1 MAPNHNQKALQKQNG
16 LAGFKVDLWN
26 YEGEKGALIPLL
38 QAAQDS
44 YGYIPAS
51 AIDQISEIVGIPAA
65 EIYGVITF
73 YSQFRLKPLGKY
85 LIKVCDGTACHVNG
99 SERIAGIIED
109 ELQLGGNDTTEDGLF
124 TVQKVACL
132 GCCSLSPVIM
142 INEETYGRLTAKK
155 VQQLLKEYKA
165 KALQTPAA
173 GDQGAPSL

>member
-1 MAPNHNQKALQKQNG
+1 MTPHDKLKAQHAKNG

-38 QAAQDS
+38 QAAQDT
-44 YGYIPAS
+44 YGYIPET

-85 LIKVCDGTACHVNG
+85 LIKICDGTACHVNG
-99 SERIAGIIED
+99 SERIAGVIED
-109 ELQLGGNDTTEDGLF
+109 ELQVSGNDTTEDGLF
-124 TVQKVACL
+124 TLQKVACL

-142 INEETYGRLTAKK
+142 INNETYGRLTPKK
-155 VQQLLKEYKA
+155 VQQLLKEYKS
-165 KALQTPAA
+165 KAQDPQTA
-173 GDQGAPSL
+173 